1 MDRNYCLL
9 VFIVNMSFS
18 DTESWKMLFT
28 WKTIDVQEK
37 GGRVLSTNTCAHN
50 ILYYSHKIGILF
62 PQHIILFPPHIIY
75 LLSICYLSKVHDLGQ
90 AHKFVAGLNTSCE
103 SSCLYLCKHHTTDM
117 RQIQN
122 KRRPESRMYWAFM
135 CVCVCVRERER
146 VAFSVWLLYY
156 VPYMFMFVLPLVMVM
171 GGLRSH
177 NTCSTP
183 PHIRVDVPKSGAS
196 STLSESQLQFWTTAV
211 ILY

>member
-1 MDRNYCLL
+1 
-9 VFIVNMSFS
+9 MSFAHRVWYWERCKIIKS
-18 DTESWKMLFT
+18 ETSEGKILRWLIKAMLEFFF
-28 WKTIDVQEK
+28 IAVLFSQYNILFPQE
-37 GGRVLSTNTCAHN
+37 RYFVPTTYYIIPTRSVFCSHN

-135 CVCVCVRERER
+135 CVCVCVWERER
-146 VAFSVWLLYY
+146 GLLFLSDYYTMSLICLCSFYHWLWWWGGWDLTTLVQPRHTY
-156 VPYMFMFVLPLVMVM
+156 V
-171 GGLRSH
+171 
-177 NTCSTP
+177 
-183 PHIRVDVPKSGAS
+183 
-196 STLSESQLQFWTTAV
+196 
-211 ILY
+211 